1 MANLKEKGI
10 KIAPSAVVTGQVFL
24 GRDVS
29 IWHHATLRGDIN
41 EIHIGEGTNIQDNV
55 VVHVSYDQ
63 KTIIGKRVTIGH
75 SAIIHGCH
83 IHDDSLIGMGAIVL
97 DGAIIEPFVLVGA
110 GSLVAPNKHLES
122 GFLYL
127 GSPVKK
133 IRSLT
138 DEEKTMILENANHYL
153 ENKSQL

>member
-1 MANLKEKGI
+1 
-10 KIAPSAVVTGQVFL
+10 
-24 GRDVS
+24 
-29 IWHHATLRGDIN
+29 
-41 EIHIGEGTNIQDNV
+41 

-75 SAIIHGCH
+75 SAIIHGCY

-110 GSLVAPNKHLES
+110 GSLVPPNKHLES

-133 IRSLT
+133 IRPLT

>member
-1 MANLKEKGI
+1 MDKPFIKGL

-24 GRDVS
+24 GENVS

-41 EIHIGEGTNIQDNV
+41 EIHIGDDTNIQDNV
-55 VVHVSYDQ
+55 VIHVSYDK
-63 KTIIGKRVTIGH
+63 KTVIGKRVTIGH
-75 SAIIHGCH
+75 SAIIHGCE
-83 IHDDSLIGMGAIVL
+83 IKDDSLIGIGAIIL
-97 DGAIIEPFVLVGA
+97 DGAIIEPFVLIGA
-110 GSLVAPNKHLES
+110 GSLVPPNKHCES

-133 IRSLT
+133 IRPLS

-153 ENKSQL
+153 INKAQL